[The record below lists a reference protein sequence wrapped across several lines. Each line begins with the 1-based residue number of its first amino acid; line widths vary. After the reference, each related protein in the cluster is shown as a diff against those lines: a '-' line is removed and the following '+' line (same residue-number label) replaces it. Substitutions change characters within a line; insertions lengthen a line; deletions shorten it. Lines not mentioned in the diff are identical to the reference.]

1 MICFCCVCSPQKLHL
16 TAVSE
21 SVLIENL
28 EIFRKNGFEF
38 LVDEDG
44 MNLYPFTTGEL
55 DLNSVTISQGA
66 FLFFFFYCDCSPG
79 DGEG

>member
-1 MICFCCVCSPQKLHL
+1 MISFCCVRSPQKLHL

-44 MNLYPFTTGEL
+44 MA
-55 DLNSVTISQGA
+55 GA
-66 FLFFFFYCDCSPG
+66 MGGSK
-79 DGEG
+79 

>member
-1 MICFCCVCSPQKLHL
+1 MNFFFFNNKWSVFYFSLYICSPQKLHL

-21 SVLIENL
+21 NVLIENI

-44 MNLYPFTTGEL
+44 TNNEL
-55 DLNSVTISQGA
+55 LNTSN
-66 FLFFFFYCDCSPG
+66 
-79 DGEG
+79 